1 MIFNNFTLREVS
13 ENIYP
18 EMYNRKESMSIIK
31 SFYDN
36 LKFAFNNKKE
46 KDILGKIFYFDFSN
60 FTCDNLFEL
69 NNDLIEELYRSKIN
83 NKQNNIKD
91 ILIIMCNISRITESN
106 YTRAAFERHFQ
117 YIKNGL
123 IVIEDFTYDG
133 LMKHLKEG
141 LLGKISY
148 FFISIIIYIC

>member
-1 MIFNNFTLREVS
+1 
-13 ENIYP
+13 
-18 EMYNRKESMSIIK
+18 MSIIK
-31 SFYDN
+31 SFWEN

-123 IVIEDFTYDG
+123 IVI
-133 LMKHLKEG
+133 
-141 LLGKISY
+141 
-148 FFISIIIYIC
+148 